1 MSDPHQGSVHPVTEI
16 DWVKGRA
23 ASRLTV
29 EFFLRTANLIS
40 GLSGGDLMEAL
51 VLRAIIAG
59 NINHIDRDPK
69 SPGRFAAV
77 DDMPPDALRRP
88 ISVLAIANSLSL
100 PYETTR
106 RYANKLLK
114 KGHCVRA
121 KGGLVAPAASH
132 DEPADHAAILANM
145 ANLRRLVTALRQAGI
160 EFD

>member
-1 MSDPHQGSVHPVTEI
+1 MSDHQVSGHPVIEA
-16 DWVKGRA
+16 DWEKGRA

-29 EFFLRTANLIS
+29 EFFLRTATLIS
-40 GLSGGDLMEAL
+40 GLSGGDLMEGL
-51 VLRAIIAG
+51 ILRAIIAG
-59 NINHIDRDPK
+59 NINHVDRDPK
-69 SPGRFAAV
+69 NPGRFASV
-77 DDMPPDALRRP
+77 DDIPPDELRRP
-88 ISVLAIANSLSL
+88 ISVLAIASSLGL

-132 DEPADHAAILANM
+132 DEPADHAAILANV
-145 ANLRRLVTALRQAGI
+145 ANLRRLVTALKQAGI